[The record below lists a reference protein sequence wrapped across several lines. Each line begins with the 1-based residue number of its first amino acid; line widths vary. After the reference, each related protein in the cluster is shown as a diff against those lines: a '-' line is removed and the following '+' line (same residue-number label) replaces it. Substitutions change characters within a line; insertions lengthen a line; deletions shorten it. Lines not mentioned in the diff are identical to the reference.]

1 MNLRFELKGIRRE
14 FKIMYKQLFS
24 LIESS
29 ILATGI
35 TAIATTMSAEA
46 IVFNFDN
53 IASENLNGDAIVNQ
67 FSFDV
72 TDTGNNQVLF
82 QFANTGNVD
91 SFVRQIY
98 FEDNNNSL
106 SNLGFDT
113 ATTSTGVAF
122 EEITQGSLKLAQGNN
137 VDFETSFAIKAVDPG
152 SGKSGIDLNESLGLV
167 FSGDFNTVLADL
179 QSGAL
184 RIGMHVQGIDPN
196 GGSDSFLNNPT
207 GGTVS
212 TDPTHSQDVPE
223 PSVAL
228 ALAFVS
234 AGAVGLRSRRS

>member
-1 MNLRFELKGIRRE
+1 
-14 FKIMYKQLFS
+14 MYKQLFS
-24 LIESS
+24 LIGSS

-46 IVFNFDN
+46 VVFNFDN
-53 IASENLNGDAIVNQ
+53 IESENLNGDAIVNQ

-72 TDTGNNQVLF
+72 TDAGNNQVLF
-82 QFANTGNVD
+82 QFANSGSVD

-98 FEDNNNSL
+98 FEDGNNIL
-106 SNLGFDT
+106 SNLGFDA

-122 EEITQGSLKLAQGNN
+122 EEITKGGLNLAQGKN
-137 VDFETSFAIKAVDPG
+137 VNFETSFGIKAVNPG
-152 SGKSGIDLNESLGLV
+152 SGNSGIDLNESLGLV

-179 QSGAL
+179 QSGDL

-207 GGTVS
+207 GGTVP
-212 TDPTHSQDVPE
+212 TDPTNSTDVPE
-223 PSVAL
+223 PGVTL
-228 ALAFVS
+228 ALVGVGIA
-234 AGAVGLRSRRS
+234 GLRSRRK